1 MHGLPSE
8 VHYNI
13 YEVATTVFSMC
24 VYGCAPDGSGIM
36 QFIIHTYPGSVRACN
51 AITCAHHML
60 YKKKTQVITFTMA
73 NYSNKIFPPPH
84 TNLHSLR
91 CATEIQTLPNAKA
104 ALFLTFDATQL
115 RVIVLNAT
123 SRT

>member
-1 MHGLPSE
+1 VHVYVIPIWSTMHGLPSE

-24 VYGCAPDGSGIM
+24 LYGCAPDGSGIM

-51 AITCAHHML
+51 AIARAHHML

-84 TNLHSLR
+84 TQICILYAAQLKYKHFLMPRHFFSLLM
-91 CATEIQTLPNAKA
+91 QPN
-104 ALFLTFDATQL
+104 
-115 RVIVLNAT
+115 
-123 SRT
+123 